1 MTTKAGVSRPLEL
14 HERARL
20 RELDEAVPRLARV
33 SPRPGAYKGS
43 PARDARSAEF
53 NALRLEVARLLR
65 DGVGAGSL
73 AVALSLSVSRVRL
86 LRKEDVPWQ
95 A

>member
-1 MTTKAGVSRPLEL
+1 
-14 HERARL
+14 
-20 RELDEAVPRLARV
+20 
-33 SPRPGAYKGS
+33 
-43 PARDARSAEF
+43 
-53 NALRLEVARLLR
+53 LEVARLLR